1 MLKANSHNDDE
12 PVFLV
17 GVRCMTYNHERYI
30 IDALDGFVMQ
40 QTHFPY
46 VCAIIDDASTDRN
59 AEVIRAYLYEN
70 FDFKEEGV
78 AYEKDMEYGTVAFAR
93 HKTNENCFFAV
104 VFLKENHY
112 SQRKPKFPYLQE
124 WLNVKYLAL
133 CEGDDYWTDSTKLQK
148 QVDFLEA
155 DTSYSMCFHKVNI
168 ASQQESDQ
176 HLFSYLKEG
185 DYSAKKVYRR
195 WVVPTCTVLYR
206 RDEERPFERN
216 PAVVFGD
223 IFMWLQLA
231 ERGKL
236 RCMGFTGATYRRH
249 QGSVSCGYSVETSIK
264 LYYQYKFFEK
274 RFPKLKDISRR
285 KQEEEGLAD
294 IIKAP
299 YFPGSWKYRFLY
311 MMRHRRLFFS
321 SFFVETVFL
330 YTPIRNLLFWK
341 KK

>member
-1 MLKANSHNDDE
+1 
-12 PVFLV
+12 
-17 GVRCMTYNHERYI
+17 MTYNHERYI
-30 IDALDGFVMQ
+30 TDALDGFVMQ
-40 QTHFPY
+40 QTSFPY

-59 AEVIRAYLYEN
+59 AEVIRKYLYEN
-70 FDFKEEGV
+70 FDFQDETV
-78 AYEKDMEYGTVAFAR
+78 SYERETEYGIVAFAR

-104 VFLKENHY
+104 VLLKENHY
-112 SQRKPKFPYLQE
+112 RQRKPKFSYLQE

-133 CEGDDYWTDSTKLQK
+133 CEGDDYWTDSLKLQK
-148 QVDFLEA
+148 QLDFLETKQ
-155 DTSYSMCFHKVNI
+155 DYSMCFHKVNI
-168 ASQQESDQ
+168 ASDHDGDQ
-176 HLFSYLKEG
+176 RLFSYLKEG

-195 WVVPTCTVLYR
+195 WVVPTCTVMYR

-216 PAVVFGD
+216 QAVVFGD

-264 LYYQYKFFEK
+264 LYRQYKFFEK
-274 RFPKLKDISRR
+274 RFPALKDISRR

-299 YFPGSWKYRFLY
+299 YFPGIWKYRFLY
-311 MMRHRRLFFS
+311 MLRHRRLFFS
-321 SFFVETVFL
+321 SFFVETVFE